1 MTKAELT
8 LDAAF
13 QIGKIDP
20 RIYGSFIEH
29 MERVVYGG
37 IYEPDHPNADKDGF
51 RKDIIALTQELQIP
65 FVRYPGGNFLSGY
78 NWEDGVGPRD
88 LRPVRKDLA
97 WCAYETNE
105 VGIHEFMNWLD
116 KVGAECNMAVNL
128 GTRGIDAARNLVE
141 YCNGDGTSTY
151 AQMRIKN
158 GRKQPYKIKTWCLGN
173 EMDGDWQIGHKTAEE
188 YGRLAHEAAKLM
200 KKTDPDIELVACGS
214 SNATISTY
222 PSWDLTVMDHVYELA
237 EYISLH
243 AYYTIENNTMENFL
257 ASSVAMANQIK
268 AVIATAD
275 HVKAKHHGKKDM
287 YLSFDEWGL
296 WNLEEKKNRDAW
308 TYRWENANAISEGSY
323 TFADA
328 LVTGSIM
335 NTLINHCDRV
345 KIACQAQLVNHLSLF
360 NCVKGGRAWRQTIYF
375 PFLHASRYGR
385 GTALRTSLRCSSY
398 EDEKLGIVPLL
409 DVSAVLSDDEKA
421 LTIFIMNRELTQETE
436 FICRLN
442 SFGTRFVPVEHIAY
456 EGYNLE
462 AKNSAEDD
470 SVVPVSRQDILME
483 GNLIR
488 VHLPAS
494 SWHVLRL
501 KSI

>member
-1 MTKAELT
+1 MGKAKLT

-13 QIGKIDP
+13 QIGEIDS

-37 IYEPDHPNADKDGF
+37 IYEPDHPLANEEGF
-51 RKDIIALTQELQIP
+51 RKDIIDLTRELGIP

-78 NWEDGVGPRD
+78 NWEDGVGPKE

-97 WCAYETNE
+97 WCAYETNQ
-105 VGIHEFMNWLD
+105 VGIHEFMSWLE
-116 KVGAECNMAVNL
+116 KVGAQCNMAVNL

-151 AQMRIKN
+151 AQMRVKN
-158 GRKQPYKIKTWCLGN
+158 GHKAPYKIKTWCLGN

-214 SNATISTY
+214 SNCTINTY
-222 PSWDLTVMDHVYELA
+222 PSWDLTVLDHVYELV

-243 AYYTIENNTMENFL
+243 AYYSIDQNTMPNFL
-257 ASSVAMANQIK
+257 ASSIDMAHQIE
-268 AVIATAD
+268 AIIATAD
-275 HVKAKHHGKKDM
+275 HVKAKHRGKKDI

-296 WNLEEKKNRDAW
+296 WNLEERKNRDAW
-308 TYRWENANAISEGSY
+308 TYRWEDANAISEGSY

-360 NCVKGGRAWRQTIYF
+360 NCVKGGHAWRQTIFF

-385 GTALRTSLRCSSY
+385 GTALRTALQCDSY
-398 EDEKLGIVPLL
+398 EDEKLGTVPML
-409 DVSAVLSDDEKA
+409 DVSAVLSENKNEIS
-421 LTIFIMNRELTQETE
+421 IFIMNRELTQNIE
-436 FICRLN
+436 FTCALN
-442 SFGTRFVPVEHIAY
+442 NFEGNYVPIEHIAY
-456 EGYNLE
+456 EGYALD
-462 AKNSAEDD
+462 ATNSAKSEN
-470 SVVPVSRQDILME
+470 VVPVTRSDIIVDS
-483 GNLIR
+483 NTIT
-488 VHLPAS
+488 VNLPAS

-501 KSI
+501 KKS